1 MKNFE
6 IPRNSAY
13 ESGMT
18 KTIKIFNFQK
28 ALYPSLLEKHMDVH
42 TGAKP
47 LKCRFCDYSTREK
60 TTLQNHESREH
71 TGERP
76 YKCDVTGCDYTGNV
90 PKSVPK
96 VTDWRHIYRPLFRT
110 TIFVSLKHIIFF
122 WTNFE
127 YDKAAASASLS
138 AHKRNIHGG
147 THQKCPHQG
156 CDYQTKRNERLI
168 VHIRSH
174 TGERPYK
181 CDQCEYA
188 AVTSGNLKE
197 HYRTHTG
204 EKPFKCPHCDYACR
218 ARGNLNNHIK
228 NRHSSWS
235 IKTDQ
240 N

>member
-1 MKNFE
+1 MKAENILENAHINVISLDAIIQELFYVS
-6 IPRNSAY
+6 IYDGHLQGVNIVLLIQYDSCSMSHAGP
-13 ESGMT
+13 T
-18 KTIKIFNFQK
+18 KF
-28 ALYPSLLEKHMDVH
+28 
-42 TGAKP
+42 
-47 LKCRFCDYSTREK
+47 
-60 TTLQNHESREH
+60 EH
-71 TGERP
+71 T
-76 YKCDVTGCDYTGNV
+76 
-90 PKSVPK
+90 
-96 VTDWRHIYRPLFRT
+96 
-110 TIFVSLKHIIFF
+110 
-122 WTNFE
+122 
-127 YDKAAASASLS
+127 KAAASASLS
-138 AHKRNIHGG
+138 AHKRNIHAG

-228 NRHSSWS
+228 NRHS
-235 IKTDQ
+235 T
-240 N
+240 

>member
-1 MKNFE
+1 MWLH
-6 IPRNSAY
+6 R
-13 ESGMT
+13 
-18 KTIKIFNFQK
+18 
-28 ALYPSLLEKHMDVH
+28 
-42 TGAKP
+42 
-47 LKCRFCDYSTREK
+47 KCSKFLVSK
-60 TTLQNHESREH
+60 GSR
-71 TGERP
+71 
-76 YKCDVTGCDYTGNV
+76 
-90 PKSVPK
+90 SVWAIPK
-96 VTDWRHIYRPLFRT
+96 VTEDVFSDTKKDFSLGEIQWFGTAGPWNLKKSWTLPYFSLFWSATFPRSKT
-110 TIFVSLKHIIFF
+110 FF
-122 WTNFE
+122 LSPFWYSWNLFYFE
-127 YDKAAASASLS
+127 HDEAAASASLS

-188 AVTSGNLKE
+188 AITSGNLKE

-235 IKTDQ
+235 FIRSKFIQVDFNFFKVQILRSSSQRKTCKYYSKTSI
-240 N
+240 NKF

>member
-1 MKNFE
+1 MPFL
-6 IPRNSAY
+6 RL
-13 ESGMT
+13 
-18 KTIKIFNFQK
+18 FN
-28 ALYPSLLEKHMDVH
+28 
-42 TGAKP
+42 
-47 LKCRFCDYSTREK
+47 
-60 TTLQNHESREH
+60 SRENH
-71 TGERP
+71 PPESWKSRTYGWTPVSMRC
-76 YKCDVTGCDYTGNV
+76 YGMWLHRKCSELRVSRVDHIKRGWRSIFSVTLTLYFI
-90 PKSVPK
+90 PSVYILE
-96 VTDWRHIYRPLFRT
+96 TYF
-110 TIFVSLKHIIFF
+110 IFL
-122 WTNFE
+122 NDFE
-127 YDKAAASASLS
+127 HDKAAASASLS

-235 IKTDQ
+235 IYTGRFPIFQ
-240 N
+240 SSNSPIE

>member
-1 MKNFE
+1 M
-6 IPRNSAY
+6 S
-13 ESGMT
+13 
-18 KTIKIFNFQK
+18 
-28 ALYPSLLEKHMDVH
+28 LDPSIID
-42 TGAKP
+42 
-47 LKCRFCDYSTREK
+47 F
-60 TTLQNHESREH
+60 TTLAH
-71 TGERP
+71 
-76 YKCDVTGCDYTGNV
+76 
-90 PKSVPK
+90 
-96 VTDWRHIYRPLFRT
+96 
-110 TIFVSLKHIIFF
+110 
-122 WTNFE
+122 FE
-127 YDKAAASASLS
+127 QCKAAASASLS

-228 NRHSSWS
+228 NRHSAWS
-235 IKTDQ
+235 TKISILAKFKFSSLVAKEKPVNIILKIQSINIKSHVGRDFYLQIVTLKTILWHSATFLGQ
-240 N
+240 KF